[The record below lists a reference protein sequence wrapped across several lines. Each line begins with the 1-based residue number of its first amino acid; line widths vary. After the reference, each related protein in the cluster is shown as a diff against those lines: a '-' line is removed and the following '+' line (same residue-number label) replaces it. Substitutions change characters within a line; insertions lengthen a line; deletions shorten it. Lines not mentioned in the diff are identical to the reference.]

1 MSIKCDL
8 FFSSV
13 NSYMLAALF
22 FLTIHISKY
31 IDWNQYFLSVHH
43 VKFICK
49 YVILCWIPLSYS
61 EKRAEQSIFQYTH
74 AHEKKKKKY
83 RSKSPICFAVRGFVV
98 CYLEC
103 LDYYEIFVCFGI
115 SFGSHQKSNA
125 NEISTPNINKM
136 VR

>member
-1 MSIKCDL
+1 M
-8 FFSSV
+8 
-13 NSYMLAALF
+13 
-22 FLTIHISKY
+22 
-31 IDWNQYFLSVHH
+31 
-43 VKFICK
+43 
-49 YVILCWIPLSYS
+49 ILCWNPLFYS

-74 AHEKKKKKY
+74 AHGKKNY

-125 NEISTPNINKM
+125 NEISTPNINEM
-136 VR
+136 VREYKELIERRGKNWWAFMPKPFVR